1 MKKDKGKTQRK
12 KEMIN
17 EKKGYTQ
24 KKKIKQ
30 NDVLIFRR

>member
-17 EKKGYTQ
+17 EKKGYT
-24 KKKIKQ
+24 KKKKNQ
-30 NDVLIFRR
+30 TE

>member
-17 EKKGYTQ
+17 EKKGYT
-24 KKKIKQ
+24 KKKKKS
-30 NDVLIFRR
+30 NRMTC